1 MSREIQ
7 ELRLFRSSVE
17 SGWTAEELWQKER
30 HELQGHITTLKEQHA
45 QMKENYDELQQQVW
59 GADVREGRRLI
70 ADGASLAAEL
80 ENLSEAEVC
89 FYLLL
94 SLSYCIE
101 GFVFVI
107 LMHSLFFRS

>member
-1 MSREIQ
+1 MTHPRPSLTQ
-7 ELRLFRSSVE
+7 QHFDAAVHD
-17 SGWTAEELWQKER
+17 ELWQKER

-45 QMKENYDELQQQVW
+45 QTKENYDELQHQVW

-101 GFVFVI
+101 GFVFYFDA
-107 LMHSLFFRS
+107 FFVFLCS